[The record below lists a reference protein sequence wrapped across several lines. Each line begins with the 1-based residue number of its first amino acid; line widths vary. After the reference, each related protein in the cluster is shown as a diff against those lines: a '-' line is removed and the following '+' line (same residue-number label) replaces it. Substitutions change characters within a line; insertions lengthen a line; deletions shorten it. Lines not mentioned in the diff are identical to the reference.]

1 MIIYGRSGA
10 KNVQTKSIPHIS
22 CPSCEADMLE
32 ASIYSTYAHVY
43 WIPLFSLG
51 KKSFVQ
57 CCNCGKEF
65 SKKERPVQAE
75 NKILELKSQY
85 RIPVWHFAGVFL
97 LAFMV
102 MGFNYSDRQ
111 DRKEAQTLLLAPTT
125 GDIYELKMDAKEYT
139 TFKVLD
145 NEGDSLAIIYNIY
158 ATNKA
163 EGLPEINKAENYTDA
178 IFTIGKDQLTEMFED
193 GTILDIERYE

>member
-10 KNVQTKSIPHIS
+10 KNVQTKSIPNAS
-22 CPSCEADMLE
+22 CPSCESNSLE
-32 ASIYSTYAHVY
+32 ASIYSSYAHLY

-65 SKKERPVQAE
+65 SKKERPEQAAH
-75 NKILELKSQY
+75 KILELKSDY
-85 RIPVWHFAGVFL
+85 RIPISHFAGVFL
-97 LAFMV
+97 FALMI

-111 DRKEAQTLLLAPTT
+111 DRKEDQALLLSPVT
-125 GDIYELKMDAKEYT
+125 GDIYELKIDAKEYT

-145 NEGDSLAIIYNIY
+145 NEEDSVAIIYNIY

-163 EGLPEINKAENYTDA
+163 AGLPEINKAENYTDD
-178 IFTIGKDQLTEMFED
+178 IYVIGKNELAEMFED
-193 GTILDIERYE
+193 GTILDIERE